1 LAIGGL
7 SSSQGSRVPAAVGC
21 AAAVDVAAGVGGAG
35 AVDGADA
42 AADLDGVGV
51 EVGVRDWLH
60 PDAPAM
66 TAALVSATL
75 VTAINMIRVV
85 TTRPP

>member
-21 AAAVDVAAGVGGAG
+21 AAAVDVGAGVG
-35 AVDGADA
+35 GADA
-42 AADLDGVGV
+42 AADVDGVGV

-60 PDAPAM
+60 PDAPAT
-66 TAALVSATL
+66 TAALVSAAL